1 MKGNIVLAA
10 AVFAA
15 GIIIASIILVLGIQ
29 SALNDA
35 MLHLDASVRSHA
47 KSVEQAGAAAGAP
60 IREAVVGL
68 TKAVGKHAESV
79 EQAGETI
86 SRLQLT
92 IKEPVD
98 IAQPIR
104 IEGPLQDGSL
114 PVKGSVNVAQPIRIQ
129 GPGEDGS
136 LPVRA
141 RIGK

>member
-15 GIIIASIILVLGIQ
+15 GVIIASIILVLGIQ

-35 MLHLDASVRSHA
+35 MLHLDASVLTHA
-47 KSVEQAGAAAGAP
+47 KSVEQAGAAAGVP

-68 TKAVGKHAESV
+68 TNTVGKHAESV

-92 IKEPVD
+92 IRGPVN

-104 IEGPLQDGSL
+104 IEGPRKDGSL
-114 PVKGSVNVAQPIRIQ
+114 PVN
-129 GPGEDGS
+129 
-136 LPVRA
+136 A
-141 RIGK
+141 RIAK